1 MGATSR
7 RILALCA
14 ALAGCLAVEA
24 AMAAAATTDQSALST
39 DQSNALTE
47 IIVTAQFRKE
57 DLQTIPLAITAFT
70 SQMLED
76 RNLTNVEDLAADSV
90 VYAEVRFAPELHIN
104 RGLSFDEIVDSVLA
118 DLKPKLMAEI
128 AKKMGKEKKK

>member
-1 MGATSR
+1 MEGSDMGATSR

-76 RNLTNVEDLAADSV
+76 RNLTNVEDLAADVPSTTLLKGSTAFGPSLV
-90 VYAEVRFAPELHIN
+90 GYI
-104 RGLSFDEIVDSVLA
+104 RGIGQYD
-118 DLKPKLMAEI
+118 
-128 AKKMGKEKKK
+128 